1 MIEHKFPYES
11 LIGGWYI
18 SEKVC
23 DNIIE
28 FFNTNKKNCA
38 FVPRINF
45 HNDKS
50 DGSIDLD
57 VKESL
62 DMSIYKKNKFYP
74 FYDYRE
80 QLQICLNNYLKKY
93 SLSNLVEPFDIN
105 ENYNIQYYKPNQGF
119 KIWHCERTGS
129 KEKQGAK
136 RHLVFMTYLNDVDD
150 GGTEF
155 FHQKLTCPAKKGL
168 TILWPVDW
176 THTHKGQISK
186 TKEKYI
192 VTGWYSYNE

>member
-11 LIGGWYI
+11 FIGGWYI

-23 DNIIE
+23 DE
-28 FFNTNKKNCA
+28 L
-38 FVPRINF
+38 INF
-45 HNDKS
+45 YNINKHLAKS
-50 DGSIDLD
+50 GTLGYNNGVMRNNKDA
-57 VKESL
+57 KESMDL
-62 DMSIYKKNKFYP
+62 SVHKEYWYHPLN
-74 FYDYRE
+74 DYRLE
-80 QLQICLNNYLKKY
+80 LQKCLDKFVEKYYYSNQTNY
-93 SLSNLVEPFDIN
+93 FDIN

-119 KIWHCERTGS
+119 KHWHCERGDYKNS
-129 KEKQGAK
+129 GA